1 MRAPCRHCLRRRQRP
16 LDRVGEHAVTYALIE
31 IGDAAATWKG
41 LTAASLETRRAA
53 LMALDQMGRD
63 ALTSATV
70 VPLLDARES
79 ELRETAWWIAERHP
93 DWGEALA
100 GYFAPLL
107 ANLPAGDDERV
118 LLERR
123 LAQFAGDAGNS
134 DAAGANRRRTAPC
147 GRARWC

>member
-1 MRAPCRHCLRRRQRP
+1 
-16 LDRVGEHAVTYALIE
+16 
-31 IGDAAATWKG
+31 
-41 LTAASLETRRAA
+41 
-53 LMALDQMGRD
+53 MALDQMGRD

-118 LLERR
+118 PWNVGSL
-123 LAQFAGDAGNS
+123 S
-134 DAAGANRRRTAPC
+134 SPRRRQFRRGWCEPPRTAHVLGCAPLVLSC
-147 GRARWC
+147 DRHRRG